1 LVVNVELNKYY
12 ELLGVAPGAS
22 AQELKTAHRDMAKVW
37 HPDRFAHD
45 PRLQLKAQ
53 EKLKEINEAYN
64 QLTSGK
70 AERRTRTHSPA
81 NHSDAPRR
89 STTRQTR
96 WQLILLAALVSGVV
110 FFAAS
115 RVLIPSDKQQL
126 GSPTQPTEQARI
138 QSGMERQESVGDTN
152 APMGGGPKGKRDD
165 QQSQGEAKSG
175 GTSAPR
181 QDMTQ
186 VRPMP
191 TVTLTIDPATNMIAT
206 PDCPIKSRMTYPAG
220 TEPQQYCNASHKTDK
235 PAPEDDKA
243 RPKESRLKSFAKRL
257 AAPAKLFGGK
267 GGSDSVDKQAD
278 KASGGNHQNR

>member
-1 LVVNVELNKYY
+1 MNVELNKYY

-22 AQELKTAHRDMAKVW
+22 AQELKTAHRDLAKVW

-70 AERRTRTHSPA
+70 AERPTRAHSPV
-81 NHSDAPRR
+81 NHSDSPPHRR
-89 STTRQTR
+89 TRQTR
-96 WQLILLAALVSGVV
+96 WQLILLAALFSGVA

-115 RVLIPSDKQQL
+115 RTLIPSDKQQAQ
-126 GSPTQPTEQARI
+126 SSTQPTEHTRI
-138 QSGMERQESVGDTN
+138 QTSVERQEFVGDTSVPVSG
-152 APMGGGPKGKRDD
+152 APKGKRDD
-165 QQSQGEAKSG
+165 QQLTREAKSG
-175 GTSAPR
+175 RTPALE

-186 VRPMP
+186 MRPMP
-191 TVTLTIDPATNMIAT
+191 TVTLTIDPATGMIAT
-206 PDCPIKSRMTYPAG
+206 PHCPIKSRMTYPSG

-235 PAPEDDKA
+235 TEPEADKV

-257 AAPAKLFGGK
+257 ASPAKLFGGRS
-267 GGSDSVDKQAD
+267 GSDSVDKQTD
-278 KASGGNHQNR
+278 KASGGDRQNR